1 MKGPCVRPLS
11 LTSLMNWELG
21 EEMRNLVRWHF
32 GKKCIIEKTT
42 KIYILKFINLEISI
56 FKKTLMSASL
66 GPHQKA
72 SCNRWQLAQQPQGV
86 KVQRAAGNRGKLSPR
101 WAAYITPLLLRIQD
115 HGVCVWG
122 GGDCKLQQGNGVFWK
137 QQGSCT

>member
-1 MKGPCVRPLS
+1 
-11 LTSLMNWELG
+11 
-21 EEMRNLVRWHF
+21 
-32 GKKCIIEKTT
+32 
-42 KIYILKFINLEISI
+42 
-56 FKKTLMSASL
+56 MSASL

-115 HGVCVWG
+115 HGVCMG